1 MPNSKKPSEQ
11 DQKIALRIVVSGNPV
26 DLEANIHQPL
36 KSLME
41 RAFKE
46 AGVIGGGDNWY
57 FTDENGSELDAE
69 KHIAELG
76 LQGGQV
82 ILLNQRAGAAG

>member
-1 MPNSKKPSEQ
+1 MTKAKKPAEQ
-11 DQKIALRIVVSGNPV
+11 DQKIALRIVVSGNPI
-26 DLEANIHQPL
+26 DLEANVHQPL

-57 FTDENGSELDAE
+57 FTDEGGNELDAD

-76 LQGGQV
+76 LQAGQV